1 MALDPWLWIILKL
14 LFSDLV
20 GYQYYY
26 PNEPFVSFYGLIL
39 VQIHQFT
46 FLMTLIQCL
55 SDHTTEENESS
66 FINMNNYH
74 IFYHPSCIIWT
85 MLSHWDF
92 EGSLYV
98 IISPATPTIIF
109 LYSDYVSWASQNSR
123 KMALAPQIWI
133 TTKMVFSHLIE
144 YGYHCL
150 IDHLVSFYRWILVD
164 YWLIY
169 AHFYI
174 LWLRFS
180 VFVITK

>member
-1 MALDPWLWIILKL
+1 MALDPWLWIIVKL
-14 LFSDLV
+14 FFSHLV

-26 PNEPFVSFYGLIL
+26 PNEPFVSLYGLIL

-123 KMALAPQIWI
+123 KMALSPKIQRI
-133 TTKMVFSHLIE
+133 TTDCRWHLPPSGHTGA
-144 YGYHCL
+144 YQ
-150 IDHLVSFYRWILVD
+150 
-164 YWLIY
+164 WL
-169 AHFYI
+169 
-174 LWLRFS
+174 
-180 VFVITK
+180 